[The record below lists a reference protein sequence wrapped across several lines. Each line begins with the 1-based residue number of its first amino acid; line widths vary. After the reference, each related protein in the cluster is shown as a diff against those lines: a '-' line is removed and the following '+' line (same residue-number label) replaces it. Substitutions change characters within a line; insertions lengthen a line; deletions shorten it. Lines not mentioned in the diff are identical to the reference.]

1 MKGYVCIAVAVLGGV
16 CATTAEAQEAPAQTQ
31 AHRPT
36 TAPAAPSTAVDEVV
50 VTGHALAEERA
61 AQLKRASNL
70 ISDNVSADELGSLP
84 DYGLGQAL
92 KRVPG
97 VSMVI
102 NNGRGEEQYM
112 ILRGLGPDY
121 NSLTIDGVA
130 LPSTEQASTAAA
142 TSTASGRTVGL
153 DVIPSSVA
161 KAVNVF
167 KSWEA
172 DLPSDAIGGVT
183 NLQTRSAFD
192 APGLFVAGKVKYAY
206 WEDERDWHSYTP
218 SGEGELTVSD
228 RFGPNGAF
236 GVLLSGTYYRRD
248 SSSLDSVSN
257 GTQGFYAYNGGTAT
271 VPATTL
277 TPETNVKGLGL
288 INVPGQTGW
297 LNYDDIRTR
306 KSVFGKLEYQGGD
319 ILKLHLTGGFFDHT
333 LNEDRNNQYF
343 DTVGSPTITSPTTG
357 SFASGSASD
366 AYDHYLLDRQLKY
379 GEFGGS
385 LNLAHHLHID
395 FTANLANGVYDQKSV
410 DDSFSYTGTPQSL
423 AFNYVTSTTELAH
436 FTPVNDSN
444 YLNPKDYNLTYHQFA
459 ENHTNV
465 LTPTLK
471 LDGRW
476 NSDKTS
482 TGFGVR
488 AGVQWHDLVATGWNS
503 QVRYDAK
510 SGLNMGQL
518 GGSFYITPYN
528 GWGQQIL
535 MANPA
540 DTASY
545 FNQNPSQFTLDA
557 GDASASTI
565 GNYRLEENVLST
577 YALADYRGERYA
589 VSLGLRYEDTAQDV
603 RNYLPSAFVSSSKA
617 TTFSPDDSKSDYVKL
632 LPSLNASYDLTDS
645 LKLRAGASKTLARP
659 DYSQLAQN
667 TSLTVSTVASN
678 SVTGIASQSISNPTL
693 RPRESDNLDLSLEW
707 YPARAVAFSAAIFH
721 KRIANEIVTLNNIQ
735 TGVAEPGQAGVYTVT
750 TTQAQN
756 VGTADAQGLELGMVI
771 PSFSFVHGPLSY
783 FGLVANTTF
792 ADYNASDIRMSDGT
806 FRHLPGLISSAKTLV
821 NVSLLF
827 NHDAWDGRLAY
838 NHTGKMPYSFNTT
851 NSALD
856 QWYGASDVLDF
867 QMRYHLNK
875 HLAVVF
881 QAQNLT
887 DENPVRLTGPNV
899 NIYSE
904 TLENGRSF
912 FMGADFVF

>member
-1 MKGYVCIAVAVLGGV
+1 MKDYVCIAVAALGGGF
-16 CATTAEAQEAPAQTQ
+16 CATAAQAQQAPAQ
-31 AHRPT
+31 APA
-36 TAPAAPSTAVDEVV
+36 TAPAAAPASTAVGEVV

-61 AQLKRASNL
+61 AKLKRASRL
-70 ISDNVSADELGSLP
+70 ISDNVSSDELGSLP
-84 DYGLGQAL
+84 DFGLGQAL

-112 ILRGLGPDY
+112 ILRGLSPDY
-121 NSLTIDGVA
+121 NTVTIDGIA
-130 LPSTEQASTAAA
+130 LPSTEQGSTSAA

-153 DVIPSSVA
+153 DVVPSSVA
-161 KAVNVF
+161 KSVNVF

-192 APGLFVAGKVKYAY
+192 APGLFVAGKINYAY
-206 WEDERDWHSYTP
+206 WEDQRRWHDNTP
-218 SGEGELTVSD
+218 SGQGELTVSD
-228 RFGPNGAF
+228 RFGSNKEL

-257 GTQGFYAYNGGTAT
+257 GTQGFYAYSGGTAT

-277 TPETNVKGLGL
+277 TPETNVKSLGL

-297 LNYDDIRTR
+297 LTYDDVRTR
-306 KSVFGKLEYQGGD
+306 QSLFGKLEYKGGD
-319 ILKLHLTGGFFDHT
+319 VLKLHLTGGYFEHT

-343 DTVGSPTITSPTTG
+343 DTVGNPTITSPTTG
-357 SFASGSASD
+357 SFAAGSASVG
-366 AYDHYLLDRQLKY
+366 YDHYLLDRQLKY
-379 GEFGGS
+379 GEFGAS
-385 LNLAHHLHID
+385 LNLPHDLHVD
-395 FTANLANGVYDQKSV
+395 FTANLADGVYDQKSV
-410 DDSFSYTGTPQSL
+410 DDSFSYNGRSQAL
-423 AFNYVTSTTELAH
+423 AFTYVTSTTELAH
-436 FTPVNDSN
+436 FTPLAEAN
-444 YLNPKDYNLTYHQFA
+444 YISPQDYNLAYHQFA

-465 LTPTLK
+465 QVPTLK

-476 NSDKTS
+476 NDDRSS
-482 TGFGVR
+482 TGPGLR
-488 AGVQWHDLVATGWNS
+488 AGLQWRDLVATGWTN
-503 QVRYDAK
+503 QLRYDAPA
-510 SGLNMGQL
+510 GLNLGQI
-518 GGSFYITPYN
+518 GGSFDVAPYN

-540 DTASY
+540 DTAAY
-545 FNQNPSQFTLDA
+545 FNQNPGLFTLDA
-557 GDASASTI
+557 TNASTSTI
-565 GNYRLEENVLST
+565 GNYRLEENVFST
-577 YALADYRGERYA
+577 YAVADYRGDRYS
-589 VSLGLRYEDTAQDV
+589 VSVGLRWEDTAQDI
-603 RNYLPSAFVSSSKA
+603 RNYLPSAFVSSAKA
-617 TTFSPDDSKSDYVKL
+617 TTFALNDSKSDYAKL
-632 LPSLNASYDLTDS
+632 LPSLNASWDVTTS
-645 LKLRAGASKTLARP
+645 FKLRVGASKTLARP

-667 TSLTVSTVASN
+667 SSLTVSTVATN
-678 SVTGIASQSISNPTL
+678 SVTGIASQSISNPSL
-693 RPRESDNLDLSLEW
+693 RPRESDNLDLSAEW
-707 YPARAVAFSAAIFH
+707 YPTRAVAFSAAVFH
-721 KRIANEIVTLNNIQ
+721 KRISNEIVTLNNIQ
-735 TGVAEPGQAGVYTVT
+735 SGVAEPGQAGVYTVT

-756 VGTADAQGLELGMVI
+756 VGTADAQGLELGLVM
-771 PSFSFVHGPLSY
+771 PSFSFVHGPLGW

-806 FRHLPGLISSAKTLV
+806 FRHLPGLISSAKTLA

-838 NHTGKMPYSFNTT
+838 NHTGKMPYSFSTT

-867 QMRYHLNK
+867 QMRYHLNR
-875 HLAVVF
+875 HIAFVF

-887 DENPVRLTGPNV
+887 DNTPVRLTGPNI

-904 TLENGRSF
+904 TLQNGRSF